1 MAKKKVIRN
10 ETIDPLR
17 ENYDWIERS
26 IEFSPKEYNFDK
38 SEYTQQGRFS
48 FPANKLNLVSSMFG
62 QFGQYEYHNSNLS
75 VPTKPSNDILDESPT
90 QFYEANSVFNY
101 VSDPYER
108 IILEESEIKMPNFYI
123 EFINENNKKYAS
135 SKALVARRINK
146 IFFDNIDRFQSNLLT
161 RSSVDTNR
169 LRRIIIGDYHDSRD
183 FAHLKD
189 FPYYNK
195 ILFNELDD
203 EVITKYLK
211 ELDYQEHF
219 VNSSLDRDTS
229 LMVFN
234 ISRPETTDV
243 EALPVPTT
251 DLMSFLKE
259 INSSFGGSNSVVL
272 QDTNL
277 NLSDM
282 ENNFKRHYLLGFIED
297 KSYDLIKGYEA
308 IFNDEKCKVEN
319 VFFKVEKFLGTTGEI
334 PLQTYFLPASK
345 EIYQIIDTQ
354 IKIDTSY
361 SYRVKNVFI
370 IYGTKYKLLAHQ
382 IGAITGI
389 AEFTIVSSPSYKML
403 EMELLRQTVI
413 VKPTPQLSPSPMFF
427 NKSNSKNEIGI
438 YLDLRSGTEYL
449 KPIQVNSTDLTDLEN
464 DKKYEY
470 STQQGVF
477 EVFRIDKKPTS
488 YDDFADQKLM
498 DVQNSMNSTS
508 VSFKDYILP
517 NVKYYYIFR
526 SLNTSLDPSNPTQV
540 YQVELLK
547 DSDDS
552 KISVSTYDFS
562 KEKNYLNRTF
572 KRLIQIKPSF
582 QQSVFDDTKNNVESM
597 STFKNNLDKLSLG
610 YANHGI
616 WGRKFKI
623 RVKSTDSG
631 KIIDFNIKFKLSI
644 KKTKEDLE

>member
-1 MAKKKVIRN
+1 MN
-10 ETIDPLR
+10 
-17 ENYDWIERS
+17 
-26 IEFSPKEYNFDK
+26 
-38 SEYTQQGRFS
+38 
-48 FPANKLNLVSSMFG
+48 
-62 QFGQYEYHNSNLS
+62 
-75 VPTKPSNDILDESPT
+75 
-90 QFYEANSVFNY
+90 
-101 VSDPYER
+101 
-108 IILEESEIKMPNFYI
+108 
-123 EFINENNKKYAS
+123 
-135 SKALVARRINK
+135 
-146 IFFDNIDRFQSNLLT
+146 
-161 RSSVDTNR
+161 
-169 LRRIIIGDYHDSRD
+169 
-183 FAHLKD
+183 
-189 FPYYNK
+189 
-195 ILFNELDD
+195 
-203 EVITKYLK
+203 
-211 ELDYQEHF
+211 HF
-219 VNSSLDRDTS
+219 VN
-229 LMVFN
+229 N
-234 ISRPETTDV
+234 NP
-243 EALPVPTT
+243 
-251 DLMSFLKE
+251 
-259 INSSFGGSNSVVL
+259 
-272 QDTNL
+272 L
-277 NLSDM
+277 NGDYS
-282 ENNFKRHYLLGFIED
+282 ENFKRVLFGAGCFWGVERKFWQLDGIWVTSVGYAGGNTKNPTYEDVCYKETGHVEVVEIVYDPEIISFTSLLKVFWECHNPTQGMKQGNDVGTQYRSAIYCY
-297 KSYDLIKGYEA
+297 SDLDILECIK
-308 IFNDEKCKVEN
+308 
-319 VFFKVEKFLGTTGEI
+319 
-334 PLQTYFLPASK
+334 SK